1 MGHSLSKL
9 RRSHHQN
16 LRHLPSRNNPT
27 ISSSSSAAPFNG
39 SSTQNVSIP
48 SSSPS
53 SSSSP
58 DVADG
63 TGFAFTAGAT
73 RPSTSMMASPPP
85 YVDHRTPKKIKNHI
99 NIHKDNVS
107 LFLDHSH
114 LDSHLISFTFD
125 ALVDGSIT
133 IFYFAKEGPNCNF
146 MPMYPEMYMPKTFPF
161 HKGLAQKFYQ
171 PSGTGI
177 NLGFFAFNLLSRPS
191 KEEDGIFP
199 LVIYA
204 ETCMPTL
211 MGTVDIDQPPPFSI
225 YPHAQIT
232 QGALKLN
239 SEGHFEVQVIKQIL
253 WIEGIRYELRDI
265 YGFENCNEQGLDDD
279 SETFGT
285 CVICMTE
292 PKDTV
297 VLPCRHMVRLAVIN
311 HSYCMCSDCAK
322 QLRLK
327 SKRCPVCRHLIQ
339 ELIEIKTE
347 IVGIVACTNKE
358 NYRTEYSYNVTYTG
372 KAKKAIGLSNWFM
385 KPLLKIYIDRIFSH
399 ILATATPCNRLQ
411 SPVEYLE
418 YR

>member
-27 ISSSSSAAPFNG
+27 ISSSSAAAFNG

-58 DVADG
+58 DAADG
-63 TGFAFTAGAT
+63 TGFAFTASAP

-99 NIHKDNVS
+99 NIHKDSVS

-177 NLGFFAFNLLSRPS
+177 NLGFFAFNLLPRPS

-232 QGALKLN
+232 QAALKLN

-297 VLPCRHMVRLAVIN
+297 VLPCRHM
-311 HSYCMCSDCAK
+311 CMCSDCAK
-322 QLRLK
+322 QLRVK
-327 SKRCPVCRHLIQ
+327 SKRCPWIALQASMFLIA
-339 ELIEIKTE
+339 E
-347 IVGIVACTNKE
+347 
-358 NYRTEYSYNVTYTG
+358 
-372 KAKKAIGLSNWFM
+372 SN
-385 KPLLKIYIDRIFSH
+385 
-399 ILATATPCNRLQ
+399 
-411 SPVEYLE
+411 
-418 YR
+418 